1 MGESDT
7 SKTTSRLKGGA
18 HEGVRRRATSE
29 RPPIIDARP
38 RPRRPR
44 KARPEEPDRC
54 YAEALELQRAGQ
66 KREALTCLERLFA
79 EHPTHTFGR
88 LTLFQLASDLRDQTR
103 ASEHHDWIV
112 SHYLQGANAEGLCGV
127 YRETRITFP
136 ELRWAEKSLIQVMHA
151 GEKTHDARVA
161 VDAAKLLIHTYPQ
174 SSSLPRALLVG
185 ARVQEQEGRPDLARA
200 TLQNI
205 VSSYPQHPVAE
216 AARRRLAQLA

>member
-7 SKTTSRLKGGA
+7 SKTTSRLKGQGPEA
-18 HEGVRRRATSE
+18 ARRRATSE
-29 RPPIIDARP
+29 RPPTTDARP
-38 RPRRPR
+38 RARRAR
-44 KARPEEPDRC
+44 KERPEELDRR

-66 KREALTCLERLFA
+66 KREALASLERLFA
-79 EHPTHTFGR
+79 DHPTHTFAR
-88 LTLFQLASDLRDQTR
+88 LTLFQLAQDLRDQAR
-103 ASEHHDWIV
+103 AAEHHDWIV
-112 SHYLQGANAEGLCGV
+112 SHYLQGANAEGLCEM
-127 YRETRITFP
+127 YRETRIAFP

-174 SSSLPRALLVG
+174 SPSLPRALLVG

-205 VSSYPQHPVAE
+205 VSVYPQHPAAE
-216 AARRRLAQLA
+216 AARLRLAALA